1 MKAMANKS
9 KHLAGI
15 SLAIMGTGFVA
26 TIPFEGNLAVDL
38 LQGGFEAGL
47 VGGLADWFAV
57 TALFRHPMGLPIPHT
72 ALLPKNRKRVTNALV
87 STLENDWLS
96 QESIQDKIKQIH
108 LTDKI
113 ISTLERELHSDT
125 VKNGMQQ
132 LIEEVIRQIKP
143 ERFVPYIE
151 REVKK
156 SLSSVRIGS
165 LLQTAADQALIRKY
179 EEKAFDAALQ
189 KAEEWLMD
197 KNRRDQLGTFALK
210 ALNSIEGDGILQFA
224 LKSLQNLVNEE
235 KLGKILQTL
244 LLNIIYS
251 LRYEKDPNRQAI
263 MIKLRTIMNNLGK
276 NKPVVTEIENLVD
289 SLIAGWEPSGKIT
302 DVLQNAQQR
311 VLEFVE
317 NGKFMDDYFLPF
329 ISRLLD
335 DLKNDNEK
343 MDRIENWVQGQL
355 ASLIAE
361 NHSKI
366 GKLVQENLDKLD
378 NETLIEMVEN
388 NVGKDLQWIRVNGA
402 VCGFIIGLIL
412 TGFKAFF

>member
-1 MKAMANKS
+1 MANKS

-26 TIPFEGNLAVDL
+26 TLPFQGNLAVDL
-38 LQGGFEAGL
+38 LQGGFEAGV

-72 ALLPKNRKRVTNALV
+72 ALLPKNRKRVTKALV
-87 STLENDWLS
+87 NTLENDWLS
-96 QESIQDKIKQIH
+96 QESIQEKIKQIH
-108 LTDKI
+108 ISEKI
-113 ISTLERELHSDT
+113 ISALEKQLHTDEVKKGLERII
-125 VKNGMQQ
+125 K
-132 LIEEVIRQIKP
+132 EVVRQIKP

-151 REVKK
+151 EEIKK
-156 SLSSVRIGS
+156 SLSTINVGSVM
-165 LLQTAADQALIRKY
+165 QQAADQALARKY

-197 KNRRDQLGTFALK
+197 QHRRDQLGAFALR
-210 ALNSIEGDGILQFA
+210 ALNNIEGDGILQFA

-251 LRYEKDPNRQAI
+251 LRYEKDTNRQAI
-263 MIKLRTIMNNLGK
+263 MLQVRTMVRNLGE
-276 NKPVVTEIENLVD
+276 NKPLVMEIENLTE
-289 SLIAGWEPSGKIT
+289 SLVSGWQPAGKIIE
-302 DVLQNAQQR
+302 VLQKAQQR
-311 VLEFVE
+311 ALEFAE
-317 NGKFMDDYFLPF
+317 NGKLMDDYFLPF
-329 ISRLLD
+329 ITGLLH
-335 DLKNDNEK
+335 DLKTDNTK
-343 MDRIENWVQGQL
+343 MDKIENWVQEQITI
-355 ASLIAE
+355 LIAA

-366 GKLVQENLDKLD
+366 GKLVEENLDKLE
-378 NETLIEMVEN
+378 NETLIDMVEN

-402 VCGFIIGLIL
+402 VCGFIIGLVL